1 MYIKFFQ
8 MRSLKT
14 KNTLLRLSLNK
25 DFGQNRS
32 YDGLSISLN
41 NNKKDKDNTMKV
53 DNKPVDN
60 TPEIQKSKKDTRT
73 PISLDKAQ
81 PVIASMGKEEFDKHF
96 RITGVN
102 ALSVYM
108 KQYPDSP
115 ITRCYEELGKTNQEF
130 FKIGDEDWVIRIN
143 GARVKK

>member
-1 MYIKFFQ
+1 

-41 NNKKDKDNTMKV
+41 NNKLRKGNTMKV
-53 DNKPVDN
+53 DNNKPVDN
-60 TPEIQKSKKDTRT
+60 APVSEKPKDTRT

-81 PVIASMGKEEFDKHF
+81 PVIASMGKDEFDKHF
-96 RITGVN
+96 RITGIN
-102 ALSVYM
+102 ALSVYI
-108 KQYPDSP
+108 KQNPDSA
-115 ITRCYEELGKTNQEF
+115 IARCYNELGKTNQVH

>member
-14 KNTLLRLSLNK
+14 KKTLLRLSLNK
-25 DFGQNRS
+25 DLGQKRS
-32 YDGLSISLN
+32 YEASSISPN

-60 TPEIQKSKKDTRT
+60 TPVIEKPKDTRT

-81 PVIASMGKEEFDKHF
+81 PVIETMGREEFDKHF
-96 RITGVN
+96 RITGIN
-102 ALSVYM
+102 ALSVYI
-108 KQYPDSP
+108 KQNPDSA
-115 ITRCYEELGKTNQEF
+115 IARCYNELGKTNQVH

>member
-1 MYIKFFQ
+1 

-14 KNTLLRLSLNK
+14 EKTLLRLSLNK
-25 DFGQNRS
+25 DLGQNRS
-32 YDGLSISLN
+32 YEASSTSLN

-60 TPEIQKSKKDTRT
+60 TPVSEKPKDTRT

-81 PVIASMGKEEFDKHF
+81 PVIATMGKEEFDKHF